1 MPTGAR
7 PDSSTAPGPA
17 TYTAPVDEKPTPPID
32 GRVSF
37 AKRSAKPSAEPSADP
52 AGPGRRGLLSRPNL
66 AADGSPMPPPPPKV
80 RYAVLALGVSAVAA
94 LVASLSLYGLKG
106 WLLRAAVRSNN
117 DKKAADR
124 QSMSQLHHAVDS
136 TLTSSLVS
144 TLVLMLAL
152 GIAARGVWRGRYWSR
167 WTVIALWVLATFT
180 GTFASF
186 TYLIG
191 VASDEP
197 LAFKASS
204 FVSAAALIVAVVFV
218 SLRPTAEYFALTRPP
233 RPDGAAPARRGG
245 LFGARPALP
254 ATSDPRPARGH
265 KPTTSGNRT
274 KPATASASATAET
287 LERSR
292 AKQRATTESVAK
304 GAELARARAKA
315 SKSRR
320 SGV

>member
-1 MPTGAR
+1 
-7 PDSSTAPGPA
+7 
-17 TYTAPVDEKPTPPID
+17 
-32 GRVSF
+32 
-37 AKRSAKPSAEPSADP
+37 
-52 AGPGRRGLLSRPNL
+52 
-66 AADGSPMPPPPPKV
+66 MPPPPPKV
-80 RYAVLALGVSAVAA
+80 RYVALALGVSALAA

-106 WLLRAAVRSNN
+106 WLYRAAVRSNN
-117 DKKAADR
+117 NKKVADR
-124 QSMSQLHHAVDS
+124 QTVSELHSAVDS

-152 GIAARGVWRGRYWSR
+152 GIAARGVLRGRYWSR

-197 LAFKASS
+197 LAFKISS
-204 FVSAAALIVAVVFV
+204 FVSAAALIVAVVLV

-245 LFGARPALP
+245 LFGPRPPRQA
-254 ATSDPRPARGH
+254 ASAPRPARGH

-274 KPATASASATAET
+274 KPATATTAPATAET
-287 LERSR
+287 VERSR
-292 AKQRATTESVAK
+292 SKQRATTESVAK

-320 SGV
+320 TGV